1 MTVDRLTD
9 AGHDFLQ
16 MMFGYGLDGAAA
28 GEMGERPDDER
39 EGQHQRNVW
48 YREDLSQRE
57 IGAAGSSLH
66 VLVACR
72 ARRRCSSGL
81 RPDDEFSHAR
91 ADELERSR
99 KVAIMRRIGILANAC
114 VARVTRTV
122 SQPPR
127 GACGQTDSRWI
138 AASMSVIFISYRRD
152 DSQGFAGRL
161 EDDLSEC
168 FGEERVFRDR
178 EIPVGTDFAQH
189 LEGTLGA
196 AAVLLAVIGPNWL
209 EVRGADGRR
218 RLDDPGTGCA
228 GKSRPD
234 SPGASRW
241 SPCWSAG
248 PGCPGSGA
256 AACAAPL
263 AGRQAFVLS
272 DRRWREEL
280 KELAGELARLS
291 PKLSGRGEIQMPRSG
306 RIDALEVLRDV
317 LARRKVAPPQGLA
330 ARVGSWLL
338 PSAAAAAGAG
348 GRACDRRGAGQSRW
362 RSARQSHRRQCRRH
376 DRRDTQRPWWLKP
389 ALSCGAVQCG

>member
-1 MTVDRLTD
+1 
-9 AGHDFLQ
+9 
-16 MMFGYGLDGAAA
+16 
-28 GEMGERPDDER
+28 
-39 EGQHQRNVW
+39 
-48 YREDLSQRE
+48 
-57 IGAAGSSLH
+57 
-66 VLVACR
+66 
-72 ARRRCSSGL
+72 
-81 RPDDEFSHAR
+81 
-91 ADELERSR
+91 
-99 KVAIMRRIGILANAC
+99 
-114 VARVTRTV
+114 
-122 SQPPR
+122 
-127 GACGQTDSRWI
+127 
-138 AASMSVIFISYRRD
+138 MSVIFISYRRD

-168 FGEERVFRDR
+168 FGDEQVFRDR

-218 RLDDPGTGCA
+218 RLDDPGDWVRREIETGLARGLAVVPVLVGGARMPPAA
-228 GKSRPD
+228 GLP
-234 SPGASRW
+234 PAL
-241 SPCWSAG
+241 
-248 PGCPGSGA
+248 
-256 AACAAPL
+256 APL

-338 PSAAAAAGAG
+338 RALRRLLVLAVALAIVVVLVRADGDPRANRIVDNVVAMIVATLKGPG
-348 GRACDRRGAGQSRW
+348 G
-362 RSARQSHRRQCRRH
+362 
-376 DRRDTQRPWWLKP
+376 
-389 ALSCGAVQCG
+389 